1 MSLITDLPAIFD
13 QFSEARQKGFLT
25 VMDLKEQN
33 VPLVGTY
40 CTFMPQEI
48 AMAAGAVVVSLC
60 STSDETIEEAEK
72 DLPRNLCPLIKS
84 SYGFGKTDKCPYFYF
99 SDLVVGETTCDG
111 KKKMYE
117 YMAEFKAVHV
127 MQLPNSASDAASR
140 ALWKAEILRLQ
151 QVIEARFG
159 APISEAA
166 LREAIVLKNRER
178 RALAHFYRL
187 GQLNPPALSG
197 GDILKVVYGATFRFD
212 KTVLID
218 ELNAMAERIR
228 QEWRQGKRLASR
240 PRILIT
246 GCPIGGAAEKVVR
259 AIEENGGWVVGYENC
274 TGAKATERCVAE
286 EGDVYDA
293 LTDKYLAIGCSCIS
307 PNHQRLQL
315 LSQMVEEY
323 QADGVIDVILQ
334 ACHTYAVESLAIKRH
349 LRQQHDLPYMA
360 IETDYSTADLGQL
373 STRVAAFFFNDTAT
387 TEIYTVGID
396 SGSTA
401 TKGILLADGV
411 ITRRFLCPTPFRP
424 ADAIHEAWE
433 TLRAGLV
440 ETPFLTLTGYG
451 RQLVD
456 FANKQVTEI
465 SCHGL
470 GARLLAPDTRTV
482 IDIGGQDSK
491 VIQLDAGGNLSD
503 FLMNDKCAAGTGR
516 FLEVISRTLGASVEQ
531 LDAITDGVEPHAI
544 TSMCTVFAES
554 EVISLRSAGVAPEA
568 ILAGVIN
575 AMARRSA
582 NFIGRLSA
590 QGPLLFTGG
599 VSHCAAFARM
609 LESHVGMAVT
619 THPDAQF
626 AGAIGAALIGQRQ
639 RRRG

>member
-48 AMAAGAVVVSLC
+48 AMAAGAIVVSLC

-140 ALWKAEILRLQ
+140 TLWKTEILRLQ
-151 QVIEARFG
+151 QVIETRFG
-159 APISEAA
+159 TQISEAE

-212 KTVLID
+212 KTALID
-218 ELNAMAERIR
+218 ELHAMADRIH
-228 QEWRQGKRLASR
+228 QEWRQGKRLEPR

-307 PNHQRLQL
+307 PNDQRLQL

-373 STRVAAFFFNDTAT
+373 STRVAAFI
-387 TEIYTVGID
+387 E
-396 SGSTA
+396 
-401 TKGILLADGV
+401 
-411 ITRRFLCPTPFRP
+411 
-424 ADAIHEAWE
+424 
-433 TLRAGLV
+433 
-440 ETPFLTLTGYG
+440 
-451 RQLVD
+451 
-456 FANKQVTEI
+456 
-465 SCHGL
+465 
-470 GARLLAPDTRTV
+470 
-482 IDIGGQDSK
+482 
-491 VIQLDAGGNLSD
+491 
-503 FLMNDKCAAGTGR
+503 
-516 FLEVISRTLGASVEQ
+516 
-531 LDAITDGVEPHAI
+531 
-544 TSMCTVFAES
+544 
-554 EVISLRSAGVAPEA
+554 
-568 ILAGVIN
+568 
-575 AMARRSA
+575 
-582 NFIGRLSA
+582 
-590 QGPLLFTGG
+590 
-599 VSHCAAFARM
+599 M
-609 LESHVGMAVT
+609 L
-619 THPDAQF
+619 
-626 AGAIGAALIGQRQ
+626 
-639 RRRG
+639 

>member
-127 MQLPNSASDAASR
+127 M
-140 ALWKAEILRLQ
+140 
-151 QVIEARFG
+151 FG
-159 APISEAA
+159 TPISEAA

-212 KTVLID
+212 KTALID
-218 ELNAMAERIR
+218 ELHAMAERIH
-228 QEWRQGKRLASR
+228 QEWQQGKRLEPR

-307 PNHQRLQL
+307 PNDQRLQL

-373 STRVAAFFFNDTAT
+373 STRVAAFI
-387 TEIYTVGID
+387 E
-396 SGSTA
+396 
-401 TKGILLADGV
+401 
-411 ITRRFLCPTPFRP
+411 
-424 ADAIHEAWE
+424 
-433 TLRAGLV
+433 
-440 ETPFLTLTGYG
+440 
-451 RQLVD
+451 
-456 FANKQVTEI
+456 
-465 SCHGL
+465 
-470 GARLLAPDTRTV
+470 
-482 IDIGGQDSK
+482 
-491 VIQLDAGGNLSD
+491 
-503 FLMNDKCAAGTGR
+503 
-516 FLEVISRTLGASVEQ
+516 
-531 LDAITDGVEPHAI
+531 
-544 TSMCTVFAES
+544 
-554 EVISLRSAGVAPEA
+554 
-568 ILAGVIN
+568 
-575 AMARRSA
+575 
-582 NFIGRLSA
+582 
-590 QGPLLFTGG
+590 
-599 VSHCAAFARM
+599 M
-609 LESHVGMAVT
+609 L
-619 THPDAQF
+619 
-626 AGAIGAALIGQRQ
+626 
-639 RRRG
+639 

>member
-48 AMAAGAVVVSLC
+48 AMAAGAIVVSLC

-127 MQLPNSASDAASR
+127 MQLPNSASDAASLIGVPNR
-140 ALWKAEILRLQ
+140 ASITCCR
-151 QVIEARFG
+151 RR
-159 APISEAA
+159 ISVFHSACEAA

-212 KTVLID
+212 KTALID
-218 ELNAMAERIR
+218 ELHAMAERIH
-228 QEWRQGKRLASR
+228 QEWQQGKRLEPR

-307 PNHQRLQL
+307 PNDQRLQL

-373 STRVAAFFFNDTAT
+373 STRVAAFI
-387 TEIYTVGID
+387 E
-396 SGSTA
+396 
-401 TKGILLADGV
+401 
-411 ITRRFLCPTPFRP
+411 
-424 ADAIHEAWE
+424 
-433 TLRAGLV
+433 
-440 ETPFLTLTGYG
+440 
-451 RQLVD
+451 
-456 FANKQVTEI
+456 
-465 SCHGL
+465 
-470 GARLLAPDTRTV
+470 
-482 IDIGGQDSK
+482 
-491 VIQLDAGGNLSD
+491 
-503 FLMNDKCAAGTGR
+503 
-516 FLEVISRTLGASVEQ
+516 
-531 LDAITDGVEPHAI
+531 
-544 TSMCTVFAES
+544 
-554 EVISLRSAGVAPEA
+554 
-568 ILAGVIN
+568 
-575 AMARRSA
+575 
-582 NFIGRLSA
+582 
-590 QGPLLFTGG
+590 
-599 VSHCAAFARM
+599 M
-609 LESHVGMAVT
+609 L
-619 THPDAQF
+619 
-626 AGAIGAALIGQRQ
+626 
-639 RRRG
+639 